1 MTRNFED
8 PIEKFQDLGKYI
20 CNSDSL
26 CKFKID
32 EPNLENHKIILYKI
46 DNGPLLSQY
55 ITTWI

>member
-1 MTRNFED
+1 MMTRNFED
-8 PIEKFQDLGKYI
+8 PIDKFQDLGKYI
-20 CNSDSL
+20 IQIPF

-46 DNGPLLSQY
+46 DNGPLLAQY